1 MATLKDI
8 AKIANVSM
16 ATVSRVLNYDD
27 SLSVAEET
35 RKRVFKAA
43 QKLDY
48 KKYDDSRIP
57 DFEEDKLTI
66 GISHCFTLEEELSD
80 SYYFSIRTGIEK
92 ACFEHNIKSKVIFN
106 NNDLVNMDQI
116 EDVDGVIAIGRY
128 SKENILKFE
137 KLGKPIV
144 FVDSIPFNRKFDSVC
159 VNFKRP
165 TNEILDYLF
174 KLGHK
179 KIAYIGGIAYKDK
192 HPDGFVDPREKYF
205 AFRMKSEGY
214 YDQKNI
220 YVGEYNVNSGYEIG
234 KKVLS
239 TNKDITAIFAASDP
253 IAIGITKAAK
263 ELGVRIPEDISLTGF
278 DDISMAD
285 FITPTLTT
293 VHVHTELMGSL
304 GVSHLI
310 DQIKSL
316 REIPIITYV
325 PTKLIIRNSCIK
337 IK

>member
-27 SLSVAEET
+27 SLSVAEST

-48 KKYDDSRIP
+48 KKFDDSRIP

-106 NNDLVNMDQI
+106 NNNLVNIDQI
-116 EDVDGVIAIGRY
+116 NDVDGIIAIGRY
-128 SKENILKFE
+128 SKENIVKFE
-137 KLGKPIV
+137 KLKKPIV
-144 FVDSIPFNRKFDSVC
+144 FVDSIPFNKKFDSVC
-159 VNFKRP
+159 VDFKEP
-165 TNEILDYLF
+165 TNKILDYLF
-174 KLGHK
+174 DLGHK
-179 KIAYIGGIAYKDK
+179 NIAYIGGKSYKDE
-192 HPDGFVDPREKYF
+192 HEEGFVDPREKYF
-205 AFRMKSEGY
+205 TYRMRKEGFY
-214 YDQKNI
+214 KKNNI
-220 YVGEYNVNSGYEIG
+220 FIGEFNVNSGYEIG
-234 KKVLS
+234 KKVLKN
-239 TNKDITAIFAASDP
+239 NKKITAIFAASDP
-253 IAIGITKAAK
+253 IAIGIAKAAK
-263 ELGVRIPEDISLTGF
+263 ELNLKIPEDISLTGF
-278 DDISMAD
+278 DDISMAE
-285 FITPTLTT
+285 FVTPTLTT
-293 VHVHTELMGSL
+293 VHVYTELMGSL

-310 DQIKSL
+310 DQIKNS

-325 PTKLIIRNSCIK
+325 PTKMIKRNSCIK

>member
-8 AKIANVSM
+8 AKIAEVSM

-27 SLSVAEET
+27 SLSVAEDT
-35 RKRVFKAA
+35 RKRIFKAA

-48 KKYDDSRIP
+48 KKFDDSRIP

-92 ACFEHNIKSKVIFN
+92 ACFEYNIKSKVIFN
-106 NNDLVNMDQI
+106 NNNLVNIDQI
-116 EDVDGVIAIGRY
+116 DDVDGIIAIGRY

-137 KLGKPIV
+137 ELGKPIV
-144 FVDSIPFNRKFDSVC
+144 FVDSIPFNRKFDSIC
-159 VNFKRP
+159 VDFKKP

-174 KLGHK
+174 SLGHK
-179 KIAYIGGIAYKDK
+179 EIAYVGGVAYRDK
-192 HPDGFVDPREKYF
+192 HADGFVDPREKYF
-205 AFRMKSEGY
+205 TKRMIEENY
-214 YDQKNI
+214 YDERNVYI
-220 YVGEYNVNSGYEIG
+220 GEFNVNSGYELG
-234 KKVLS
+234 KKVLKE
-239 TNKDITAIFAASDP
+239 NKRITAIFAASDP

-263 ELGVRIPEDISLTGF
+263 ELGIKIPDEISLTGF

-285 FITPTLTT
+285 FISPTLTT

-304 GVSHLI
+304 SVSHLI
-310 DQIKSL
+310 DQIKNN
-316 REIPIITYV
+316 RKIPIITYV
-325 PTKLIIRNSCIK
+325 PTHLILRESCRK
-337 IK
+337 IN